1 MLDQY
6 SANVDQYRY
15 SKNFKES
22 EYFNKNVQG
31 RLTNTNSVQTFQDP
45 TIGQFQTYEF
55 TDQNNL
61 KSQDFHSMKNLRA
74 EQVS

>member
-22 EYFNKNVQG
+22 EYFNKTVQG